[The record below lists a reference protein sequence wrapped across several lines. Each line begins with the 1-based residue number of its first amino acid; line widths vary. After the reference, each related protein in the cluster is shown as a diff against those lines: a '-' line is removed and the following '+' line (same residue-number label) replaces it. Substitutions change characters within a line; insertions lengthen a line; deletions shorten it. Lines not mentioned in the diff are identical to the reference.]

1 MPRISPER
9 LSDLIGLIYD
19 CAIDPERWPALMREM
34 CVDLSCMRSAIVLA
48 DLLQNRPRF
57 VKSWNFDVSEVL
69 TDPGYTDDIMFHL
82 RLAPFASLRLGET
95 GATSRLLSDFP
106 LALTRYDREVG
117 LPAGNIDSL
126 CTVIANDATR
136 FGVFALIRHE
146 SVGVATDEDL
156 EQMALLAPHIR
167 RAITISDLLD
177 LKAVQSNAL
186 SETLDHLTMGVVVV
200 ADNNRILH
208 ANEAARQMFAHG
220 GPVASSRGRLA
231 ARDSVADKELSRAIG
246 IARNDEAAIGI
257 AGLAVPIAAGDA
269 EPAIA
274 HVLPLATGDLRTRL
288 VPKATAAVFITSAE
302 PQPPRNLSAI
312 SQAYKLTPAE
322 TRLLHRL
329 AAGDTLNA
337 AADALSVSQTTAKTH
352 LAHIFDKTGMSRQT
366 DLIALVDRL
375 QPPTTS
381 R

>member
-1 MPRISPER
+1 VGAPS
-9 LSDLIGLIYD
+9 GH
-19 CAIDPERWPALMREM
+19 IDA
-34 CVDLSCMRSAIVLA
+34 
-48 DLLQNRPRF
+48 
-57 VKSWNFDVSEVL
+57 
-69 TDPGYTDDIMFHL
+69 
-82 RLAPFASLRLGET
+82 
-95 GATSRLLSDFP
+95 
-106 LALTRYDREVG
+106 
-117 LPAGNIDSL
+117 L
-126 CTVIANDATR
+126 CTVVANDATR
-136 FGVFALIRHE
+136 FGLFALLRHE
-146 SVGVATDEDL
+146 SVGVATDEDV
-156 EQMALLAPHIR
+156 EQMALLAPHIH

-177 LKAVQSNAL
+177 LKTVQFNAL
-186 SETLDHLTMGVVVV
+186 SETLDRLAMGVVVV

-220 GPVASSRGRLA
+220 GPVTSSRGRLA

-246 IARNDEAAIGI
+246 IARNDEAAIGT

-302 PQPPRNLSAI
+302 PQPPRDLRAI

-322 TRLLHRL
+322 TRLLQRL
-329 AAGDTLNA
+329 AAGDTLNV
-337 AADALSVSQTTAKTH
+337 AADALSVSHTTAKTH
-352 LAHIFDKTGMSRQT
+352 LAHIFGKTGVSRQT

-375 QPPTTS
+375 QPPTIS